1 MNYINKIPKFQ
12 RKKAIPKQL
21 KDLELLP
28 LNEQFSKLTMPILSD
43 DDMRPVMTGNFFDME
58 NKKIVSTDAHSLTLI
73 NMPNETYNFIK
84 ETYSKELD
92 KEPRGLIFHT
102 LSQLQK
108 DYNSLMKVATKND
121 NDDFQTFD
129 EYVKFRAIEDGRYP
143 NYEAI
148 IPIEFKRNINIDYQK
163 LYWYSKVLLDA
174 KVIDDLTKIN
184 NSNENEYQNKK
195 IEYLKD
201 SYDSFLPYTNQ
212 IILTYTLDSK
222 KEFIGFNAKFLCEI
236 LKFAMEF
243 NGKYFGKIGI
253 NENTRPMAIE
263 LENELNTKTNS
274 IGLVSPVMLFPTYND
289 TNDETM
295 YLIGNNNNFFD
306 NYRMYYDL
314 DTNSIVSGDAIETLQ
329 NYPIDE
335 EIGFIPLKT
344 DLSTPKIRV
353 KEQVTK
359 VGSNPS
365 EFNVGDIIEDNRGV
379 VFEVKNPKTK
389 ENLSQLINKSDRYRK
404 DDIEEWANTESTKIF
419 TLSMRKNEVKTLTI
433 DDRIKGLKIVLKLA
447 KGDNKALIEKRIKG
461 LEIVKKMSSPKV
473 SVAGDYGYY
482 NDYSKEEIDAIEK
495 KYGTESEEYSAI
507 TLPKTFDW
515 KNADEIGVQDP
526 NELKIQGND
535 WLDEQGIDKKKF
547 GIAKSSNYGRNSK
560 MLDNLIGLDDEGYY
574 VVLYLYEKG
583 TGKKTSVADKSK
595 INTPKNYLQTAKKL
609 AEKLMNIK
617 DEVFD
622 SLNINSG
629 SELYGDIEIQKK
641 FVDAMKVKIDQKRMG
656 IKDNAN
662 LKEYLNLFGEDIF
675 NILEDNNYHSLNNFL
690 VLGKYIIYPKQYDYY
705 VNSAI
710 EYPKSSLQTFDT
722 EN

>member
-1 MNYINKIPKFQ
+1 
-12 RKKAIPKQL
+12 
-21 KDLELLP
+21 
-28 LNEQFSKLTMPILSD
+28 
-43 DDMRPVMTGNFFDME
+43 
-58 NKKIVSTDAHSLTLI
+58 
-73 NMPNETYNFIK
+73 
-84 ETYSKELD
+84 
-92 KEPRGLIFHT
+92 
-102 LSQLQK
+102 
-108 DYNSLMKVATKND
+108 
-121 NDDFQTFD
+121 
-129 EYVKFRAIEDGRYP
+129 
-143 NYEAI
+143 
-148 IPIEFKRNINIDYQK
+148 
-163 LYWYSKVLLDA
+163 
-174 KVIDDLTKIN
+174 
-184 NSNENEYQNKK
+184 
-195 IEYLKD
+195 
-201 SYDSFLPYTNQ
+201 
-212 IILTYTLDSK
+212 
-222 KEFIGFNAKFLCEI
+222 
-236 LKFAMEF
+236 
-243 NGKYFGKIGI
+243 
-253 NENTRPMAIE
+253 
-263 LENELNTKTNS
+263 
-274 IGLVSPVMLFPTYND
+274 
-289 TNDETM
+289 M

-353 KEQVTK
+353 KEQVSK

-379 VFEVKNPKTK
+379 AFEVKNPKTK

-419 TLSMRKNEVKTLTI
+419 TLSMRKNEVKTLSI

-473 SVAGDYGYY
+473 SVAD
-482 NDYSKEEIDAIEK
+482 
-495 KYGTESEEYSAI
+495 
-507 TLPKTFDW
+507 
-515 KNADEIGVQDP
+515 
-526 NELKIQGND
+526 
-535 WLDEQGIDKKKF
+535 
-547 GIAKSSNYGRNSK
+547 
-560 MLDNLIGLDDEGYY
+560 
-574 VVLYLYEKG
+574 
-583 TGKKTSVADKSK
+583 SK
-595 INTPKNYLQTAKKL
+595 INTPKNKPTAKKL

-641 FVDAMKVKIDQKRMG
+641 FVDAMKIQ
-656 IKDNAN
+656 IENSN
-662 LKEYLNLFGEDIF
+662 IKEYLNLFGEDIF

-690 VLGKYIIYPKQYDYY
+690 VLGKYIIYPNQYDYY

>member
-43 DDMRPVMTGNFFDME
+43 DDFRPVMTGNFFDME

-84 ETYSKELD
+84 EKYSKELD

-419 TLSMRKNEVKTLTI
+419 TLSMRKNEVKTLSI

-447 KGDNKALIEKRIKG
+447 KGDKKALIEKRIKG

-473 SVAGDYGYY
+473 SVAD
-482 NDYSKEEIDAIEK
+482 
-495 KYGTESEEYSAI
+495 
-507 TLPKTFDW
+507 
-515 KNADEIGVQDP
+515 
-526 NELKIQGND
+526 
-535 WLDEQGIDKKKF
+535 
-547 GIAKSSNYGRNSK
+547 
-560 MLDNLIGLDDEGYY
+560 
-574 VVLYLYEKG
+574 
-583 TGKKTSVADKSK
+583 SK
-595 INTPKNYLQTAKKL
+595 INTPKNYLQTSKKL
-609 AEKLMNIK
+609 AQKLMNIK

-641 FVDAMKVKIDQKRMG
+641 FVDAMKVKIDQKRMD

-662 LKEYLNLFGEDIF
+662 VKEYLNLFGEEIF

>member
-28 LNEQFSKLTMPILSD
+28 LNEQFSKLTMPMVSD
-43 DDMRPVMTGNFFDME
+43 DDFRPVMTGNFFDME
-58 NKKIVSTDAHSLTLI
+58 SKKIVSTDAHKLTAI
-73 NMPNETYNFIK
+73 NMPKDTFNFIAQK
-84 ETYSKELD
+84 YNKELD
-92 KEPRGLIFHT
+92 KEPKGLIFHT
-102 LSQLQK
+102 LKQLQN
-108 DYNSLMKVATKND
+108 DYNDLVKIANKN
-121 NDDFQTFD
+121 NSTDFQSFD
-129 EYVKFRAIEDGRYP
+129 EFVKFREIEDGRYP
-143 NYEAI
+143 NYEAV
-148 IPIEFKRNINIDYQK
+148 IPKEFTNEIYVDYSK
-163 LYWYSKVLLDA
+163 LYWYAKVLLDA
-174 KVIDDLTKIN
+174 KVIDDVTKIN
-184 NSNENEYQNKK
+184 TSNANEYQNKK

-201 SYDSFLPYTNQ
+201 SYVSFLPYTKQ
-212 IILTYTLDSK
+212 IIITYTLDGK
-222 KEFIGFNAKFLCEI
+222 QEYIGFNARLLCDL

-243 NGKYFGKIGI
+243 NGKTFGLVGVSG
-253 NENTRPMAIE
+253 NSRAMVIE
-263 LENELNTKTNS
+263 LENGLNVINDSVGLLMPVFLQSGQFGNT
-274 IGLVSPVMLFPTYND
+274 IGDMA
-289 TNDETM
+289 
-295 YLIGNNNNFFD
+295 FD
-306 NYRMYYDL
+306 NQVQMYYDL
-314 DTNSIVSGDAIETLQ
+314 DTNSIVSGDTIETLQ

-419 TLSMRKNEVKTLTI
+419 TLSMRKNEVKNLTI

-447 KGDNKALIEKRIKG
+447 KGDKKALIEKRIKG

-473 SVAGDYGYY
+473 SVAD
-482 NDYSKEEIDAIEK
+482 
-495 KYGTESEEYSAI
+495 
-507 TLPKTFDW
+507 
-515 KNADEIGVQDP
+515 
-526 NELKIQGND
+526 
-535 WLDEQGIDKKKF
+535 
-547 GIAKSSNYGRNSK
+547 
-560 MLDNLIGLDDEGYY
+560 
-574 VVLYLYEKG
+574 
-583 TGKKTSVADKSK
+583 SK
-595 INTPKNYLQTAKKL
+595 INTPKNKPTAKKL
-609 AEKLMNIK
+609 AQKLMNIK

-641 FVDAMKVKIDQKRMG
+641 FVDAMKIQ
-656 IKDNAN
+656 IENSN
-662 LKEYLNLFGEDIF
+662 IKEYLNLFGEDIF